1 MRLGPIEVVV
11 VAFPGSEFNGE
22 IMPALEDLVEN
33 DVISIVDG
41 LLISKDDQGDI
52 EFVEISEEGSSEE
65 VAKLAALIG
74 EANGLLSD
82 DDIEEFASA
91 LDPGDSAAALVFEHT
106 WAKPFRNA
114 IVDSGGILV
123 ANMRVPGMVV
133 DEVMEALEE
142 E

>member
-41 LLISKDDQGDI
+41 LLITKDDQGDI
-52 EFVEISEEGSSEE
+52 EFVEISEEGSSPE
-65 VAKLAALIG
+65 VAKLAALVG

-82 DDIEEFASA
+82 DDIEEFAAA

-106 WAKPFRNA
+106 WAKPFRDA

-123 ANMRVPGMVV
+123 ANMRVPGAVV